1 MHDIFAA
8 GKVQI
13 AASSQCCL
21 FNTQWVATCRI
32 RRHTKVCQ
40 TFYTKTG
47 TSHSIRFVLFLS
59 DLVVLAFLDVDDD
72 NDGGRAI
79 LHQRGDLIVR
89 MLS

>member
-1 MHDIFAA
+1 
-8 GKVQI
+8 
-13 AASSQCCL
+13 
-21 FNTQWVATCRI
+21 
-32 RRHTKVCQ
+32 
-40 TFYTKTG
+40 
-47 TSHSIRFVLFLS
+47 LFLS